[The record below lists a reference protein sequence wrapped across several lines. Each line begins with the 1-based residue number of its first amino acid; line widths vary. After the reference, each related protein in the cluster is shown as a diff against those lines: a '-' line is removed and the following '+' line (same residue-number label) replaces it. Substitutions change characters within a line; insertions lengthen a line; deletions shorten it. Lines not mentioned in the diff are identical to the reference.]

1 MRFAQTYR
9 CEVKLRYRW
18 RSRVVA
24 GLSIFG
30 PAILGLGLDLGCSEP
45 KHRDQLPQTCAA
57 AERLD
62 FTTAD
67 RQRKAL
73 RALFLAADKPHA
85 EDSFALVDARL
96 AAHINDWRERAQRLA
111 CSPDPAIRECLATRA
126 QILRA
131 TLETLLDLDAETL
144 EFAIDA
150 AAALEPASTC
160 IRSSGAL
167 DGQIT
172 PALDELRLQVARAR
186 ALARSGQ
193 VWAALEAARDA
204 SSATDRA
211 ISEALA
217 KTHADAYR
225 DPPPTAQNDR
235 KTNPKT
241 NPKTNQITNPKDAVL
256 DVSRDRLAISVDANT
271 LLAGLL
277 ADTGDADGALEI
289 LKRAHRHATSLRDP
303 YRLLSIQTARA
314 QIIGLRQGQI
324 AEALALCEHAR
335 TDALA
340 LGDAAAPELAIL
352 HETRGLLLEANDDSK
367 AAETAFKSAL
377 EIHRRARA
385 DGLRAPAASA
395 VMNHLGTMLI
405 QDGHYDRA
413 CELLKRTLDRYR
425 EDYGPAHPVLALPL
439 QNLGLAYQRQGRYA
453 LALASLEEA
462 VALQEQTLGV
472 EHPRLASTLDNLGLV
487 ARKLGDFDRARECSE
502 RAIELYSQSLGPD
515 HLRLV
520 APLRNLGNIA
530 RERGDHRQAL
540 DYLTQALAIQER
552 ESNDARALAHVLHDL
567 ANVYGR
573 LGDLD
578 QAESHF
584 TRALTLLEN
593 ALGKTH
599 PDLKGPLIGLGNV
612 DRDRGALGRAESRY
626 QRALT
631 LMRDHFG
638 DEHPEVAVAL
648 FNLGNIQKDLGHLD
662 IAEHHYRQAL
672 AIREAALREDHPLV
686 IKNLTT
692 LGKTLIASGQPIEA
706 MQLLERALD
715 LSLTKTSQSTPEE
728 IAALRFLF
736 ARVLW
741 DGVPAPDVERAR
753 SLAESAAVFYAAAGI
768 DYARQARTIDRWLAH
783 RAP

>member
-9 CEVKLRYRW
+9 SEVRLRCRW

-24 GLSIFG
+24 VLSMFG
-30 PAILGLGLDLGCSEP
+30 PAMLGLGLDLGCSEP
-45 KHRDQLPQTCAA
+45 KHTSELPQTCAA

-62 FTTAD
+62 LVTATAE

-73 RALFLAADKPHA
+73 RALFLATDKPHA
-85 EDSFALVDARL
+85 KDSFALVDARL
-96 AAHINDWRERAQRLA
+96 AAHIGDWRERAQKLA
-111 CSPDPAIRECLATRA
+111 CSPDPAVRECLATRA

-131 TLETLLDLDAETL
+131 TLETLLELDAETL

-150 AAALEPASTC
+150 AAALEPASAC
-160 IRSSGAL
+160 ARSSGAL
-167 DGQIT
+167 DGQFT
-172 PALDELRLQVARAR
+172 PALDDLRLRVARAR

-217 KTHADAYR
+217 RTRADAHR
-225 DPPPTAQNDR
+225 DPAPTTQNNRSKLR
-235 KTNPKT
+235 KNNHEAIEKNIEVT
-241 NPKTNQITNPKDAVL
+241 
-256 DVSRDRLAISVDANT
+256 RDRLAISVDANT
-271 LLAGLL
+271 LLGGLL
-277 ADTGDADGALEI
+277 ADTGDADGALAI
-289 LKRAHRHATSLRDP
+289 LKRAHQQATSIRDP

-314 QIIGLRQGQI
+314 QIIGLRQGKI
-324 AEALALCEHAR
+324 AEALALCEDAR
-335 TDALA
+335 ADALT
-340 LGDAAAPELAIL
+340 LTDAAAPELAIL
-352 HETRGLLLEANDDSK
+352 HETRGLLLEANADSE
-367 AAETAFKSAL
+367 AAETAFEAAL

-413 CELLKRTLDRYR
+413 CELLKRTLERYR

-439 QNLGLAYQRQGRYA
+439 QNLGLAYQRQGHYA
-453 LALASLEEA
+453 QAQAALEEA

-487 ARKLGDFDRARECSE
+487 ARKLGDFDRARECSK

-530 RERGDHRQAL
+530 RERGEHRQAL
-540 DYLTQALAIQER
+540 DYLTEALAIQER
-552 ESNDARALAHVLHDL
+552 ESSDARALAHVLHDL

-648 FNLGNIQKDLGHLD
+648 FNLGNIQKDLGHLE
-662 IAEHHYRQAL
+662 IAEQQYRQAL
-672 AIREAALREDHPLV
+672 VIREAALREDHPLV

-692 LGKTLIASGQPIEA
+692 LGKTLVASDRPIEA

-715 LSLTKTSQSTPEE
+715 LSLTKNSQSTPEE
-728 IAALRFLF
+728 VAALRFLL

-741 DGVPAPDVERAR
+741 DSKPAPEHERAR
-753 SLAESAAVFYAAAGI
+753 SLAESAAVFYAAAGT
-768 DYARQARTIDRWLAH
+768 DHAREARTIDRWLAR